1 MRALFPKAPPYRC
14 FPILWEALR
23 AKLSPFH
30 GKRKPASWAMMITGK
45 RRSGTAARVQETVQ
59 GGTHED
65 HGSQNVHQRRHR
77 RSGRN
82 RPAGNGGVRPIRHC
96 EREIGR
102 HRKRRASRR
111 PQGERL
117 RFQHRRAR
125 ADRRVR
131 RRGNLRHRR
140 SRRGLRRRARRTYR
154 RGRGRKGSLS
164 PERGRGVRQWQ
175 RLLLRR
181 ERALHPRRH
190 QALAQRLGPPQRL
203 EDQQRLV
210 RLLCGIR
217 RGSRAV
223 GDIPGPLRRHRAHR
237 VPHRQLHPLR

>member
-1 MRALFPKAPPYRC
+1 MRRCGHCFQKAPPYRC

-30 GKRKPASWAMMITGK
+30 GKREPASWAMMITGK

-59 GGTHED
+59 GGTHAD

-96 EREIGR
+96 KREIGR
-102 HRKRRASRR
+102 HCKRRASHR

-125 ADRRVR
+125 ADHRVR

-154 RGRGRKGSLS
+154 RGSGPASTTGGSTTTCSTTMWNMPRKPCRG
-164 PERGRGVRQWQ
+164 
-175 RLLLRR
+175 
-181 ERALHPRRH
+181 
-190 QALAQRLGPPQRL
+190 
-203 EDQQRLV
+203 
-210 RLLCGIR
+210 
-217 RGSRAV
+217 
-223 GDIPGPLRRHRAHR
+223 
-237 VPHRQLHPLR
+237 